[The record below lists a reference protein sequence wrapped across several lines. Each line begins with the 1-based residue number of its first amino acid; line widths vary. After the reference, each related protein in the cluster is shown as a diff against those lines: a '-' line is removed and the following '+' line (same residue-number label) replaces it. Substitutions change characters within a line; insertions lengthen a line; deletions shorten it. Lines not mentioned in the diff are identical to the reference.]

1 MKPERRF
8 LQAEVR
14 ATEGDSPKIVG
25 YAAKFGMRS
34 QDLGGFLEIIAP
46 GAFDECLAA
55 NPDILGLFNHD
66 MNNVLGRTSSG
77 TMRVSVDEIG
87 LRYEIDPPD
96 TQLARDLMVSMR
108 RKDIRGSSF
117 GFYCEDPDPWVY
129 DPDTDSLLRVIKKAS
144 IFDCSVVTDPAYL
157 DADSAVRSQLPQNDQ
172 VLKALAVEKRQALTA
187 PPVDSISVDDRIRL
201 NLLLQLS
208 EL

>member
-1 MKPERRF
+1 MKLERRF

-14 ATEGDSPKIVG
+14 AVGDGSPKIVG
-25 YAAKFGMRS
+25 YAAKFGTRS
-34 QDLGGFLEIIAP
+34 QDLGGFFEIIAP
-46 GAFDECLAA
+46 GAFDDCLAQ

-66 MNNVLGRTSSG
+66 MSNVLGRTSSE
-77 TMRVSVDEIG
+77 TMRVSVDDVG

-117 GFYCEDPDPWVY
+117 GFNCLPGGDTWDIDRE
-129 DPDTDSLLRVIKKAS
+129 TDSLIRTLVKIS

-157 DADSAVRSQLPQNDQ
+157 DANSAVRSQIPQNDAE
-172 VLKALAVEKRQALTA
+172 LRNLAAAKRAALAA
-187 PPVDSISVDDRIRL
+187 PIDDRREMDARL
-201 NLLLQLS
+201 ELLLHLAGH
-208 EL
+208 